1 MFARLPLTALRT
13 FEAAARLG
21 SFKTAAD
28 ELSVTPAA
36 VSHQVKTLE
45 QTYGVLLFERT
56 GQGVRLTDAGEQ
68 LQHQVHG
75 ALRELLASVQALA
88 PAPDAQALTLTTTA
102 AFASLWLIPRLGDFH
117 RRYPDV
123 HVRVETAN
131 QVVDLQREGAIDLA
145 LRAVIQPDAAL
156 FQLPLMEEFMGVYAQ
171 PGVQIADHGPLELIS
186 VPWQS
191 QSPLVVDWPTW
202 CAKAGHEDWPG
213 RARVRQYDDEHYA
226 LQAAIAGHGLVLAS
240 TVLAA
245 DSVARGLLQPY
256 RPHVRLAAATYCAVC
271 VPGHERR
278 TPVREFMAWL
288 QEQVNKQSDNARC

>member
-36 VSHQVKTLE
+36 VAHQVKTLE

-102 AFASLWLIPRLGDFH
+102 AFASLWLIPRLG
-117 RRYPDV
+117 
-123 HVRVETAN
+123 
-131 QVVDLQREGAIDLA
+131 IS
-145 LRAVIQPDAAL
+145 IAATRM
-156 FQLPLMEEFMGVYAQ
+156 FTCGWRP
-171 PGVQIADHGPLELIS
+171 PIR
-186 VPWQS
+186 W
-191 QSPLVVDWPTW
+191 WT
-202 CAKAGHEDWPG
+202 CNAKALSTW
-213 RARVRQYDDEHYA
+213 RCAR
-226 LQAAIAGHGLVLAS
+226 
-240 TVLAA
+240 
-245 DSVARGLLQPY
+245 
-256 RPHVRLAAATYCAVC
+256 
-271 VPGHERR
+271 
-278 TPVREFMAWL
+278 
-288 QEQVNKQSDNARC
+288 